1 MYNFNK
7 KKVIDALPKITV
19 NMVLDLYNT
28 TIENAR
34 IRVTNEY
41 HDRAVFE
48 IRESD
53 EERKSKSNFN
63 ANGEFWK
70 EFKSDQYGTGA
81 FTLLKF
87 LENLSFEQ
95 NDEALLKIKEY
106 FLDDNYEIDLD
117 KINNNRNSYT
127 GNFDFRKGGSSAS
140 NENGGFYDPP
150 YVPYPELLDE
160 GLVYLSQKRGIPIEL
175 LKRSVDYEDGKI
187 YVTKNGYGEKLIIF
201 ESKMSGEE
209 RSIYGDLKKTV
220 NSSLK
225 TITNFEVGADENTL
239 IYETLIEDGEE
250 FEVVKK
256 GTGYFALTEG
266 AIDALSY
273 NALFPDRFVS
283 STNGCGNFEYQFMKA
298 KGYLDSDQG
307 ISVRIAFD
315 ADEAGDVAAQKLF
328 NALYIRTIFKHKY
341 KDKLKEKYKD
351 RWLEELDSWFG
362 SRINFHID
370 PIPHMLFFNNPYY
383 QQYPVYKKVVT
394 EQELNDGSH
403 NFKKKFV
410 TTFEIIDD
418 EISDPIIAFSVDDE
432 ISKLLGISKK
442 NSLKIK
448 KENFDKLTADI
459 IVREKPV
466 GEKDWNELLIKQ
478 GADYVNEY
486 AELYKKNFRDENG
499 NIVFPHIDDK
509 KSVISFYRERNFK
522 DNPELAQYFDKNVLK
537 NVDYSNIKTNSD
549 VSKNLNDENS
559 TNTNKQGNINH
570 QDQVQNK
577 NGVKTE
583 IDSTLL
589 EQEWVKRYLHRF
601 NQRKNLFVGLKKEHF
616 EVDEN
621 QIIENKTSS
630 SSLASQSQTIRNS
643 DYETQKQTGT
653 NVQQYGGN
661 NQQKTQVSL
670 TQKVDNG
677 NQKPNTYYQK
687 NVNENTGNVHSTA
700 KKNGILK
707 MATFKKPQTQNRGLD
722 LSDENK
728 GQEKVLDTVVNK
740 SENVEKKPE
749 TQNQVQ
755 LNNQNIDYVN
765 EQGAKNLNDSK
776 VANSTTLSTGNVVQ
790 NNSNVGNDENG
801 FYSEM
806 PPVDAYQEDC
816 DYEASRYDEQMDDD
830 AYINQYYYEQEQ
842 NIASHKIDDRM
853 EKNNNISN
861 HP

>member
-70 EFKSDQYGTGA
+70 EFKSEQYGTGA

-106 FLDDNYEIDLD
+106 FLDDNYEVDLD

-150 YVPYPELLDE
+150 YVPHPELLDE

-225 TITNFEVGADENTL
+225 TITNFEVAADENTL

-298 KGYLDSDQG
+298 KGYLDSEQG
-307 ISVRIAFD
+307 ISIRIAFD
-315 ADEAGDVAAQKLF
+315 SDEAGDVAAQKLF

-351 RWLEELDSWFG
+351 RWLEEMDSWFG
-362 SRINFHID
+362 SRINFHIE

-394 EQELNDGSH
+394 EEEVNDGSH
-403 NFKKKFV
+403 NFKKKFK

-432 ISKLLGISKK
+432 ISKLLGIAKK
-442 NSLKIK
+442 NTLKIK
-448 KENFDKLTADI
+448 KENFDKLTSDI
-459 IVREKPV
+459 IVREKPI

-478 GADYVNEY
+478 GADYLNEY
-486 AELYKKNFRDENG
+486 AELYKKNFRDNNG
-499 NIVFPHIDDK
+499 NIVFPNIDDK

-522 DNPELAQYFDKNVLK
+522 DNPELLKYFDKNILK
-537 NVDYSNIKTNSD
+537 NNTDNNNINTNFN
-549 VSKNLNDENS
+549 KENLIS
-559 TNTNKQGNINH
+559 TNNY
-570 QDQVQNK
+570 QNK
-577 NGVKTE
+577 DE
-583 IDSTLL
+583 
-589 EQEWVKRYLHRF
+589 EQKRNDKIEENLINEGWVKKYLTRF
-601 NQRKNLFVGLKKEHF
+601 NQRKNLFIGIGENYYDIDGKKQIL
-616 EVDEN
+616 EN
-621 QIIENKTSS
+621 SS
-630 SSLASQSQTIRNS
+630 SKIVEN
-643 DYETQKQTGT
+643 YENENEKLKQ
-653 NVQQYGGN
+653 NGGN
-661 NQQKTQVSL
+661 GKSIQQKSSQNL
-670 TQKVDNG
+670 N
-677 NQKPNTYYQK
+677 YQK
-687 NVNENTGNVHSTA
+687 NENVHSMA
-700 KKNGILK
+700 KKKGILK
-707 MATFKKPQTQNRGLD
+707 MATFKNTN
-722 LSDENK
+722 S
-728 GQEKVLDTVVNK
+728 QEKVLDVNQGVEEK
-740 SENVEKKPE
+740 KHNNVENNNLEKRNSDKE
-749 TQNQVQ
+749 VDSTMQNK
-755 LNNQNIDYVN
+755 NNQHF
-765 EQGAKNLNDSK
+765 
-776 VANSTTLSTGNVVQ
+776 Q
-790 NNSNVGNDENG
+790 NNRNDIKNDKDG
-801 FYSEM
+801 FYAEM
-806 PPVDAYQEDC
+806 PPVDAYQD
-816 DYEASRYDEQMDDD
+816 DYYYEASRHEEQMDDN
-830 AYINQYYYEQEQ
+830 AYINQHYYEQEQ
-842 NIASHKIDDRM
+842 NIVSRKIDDIM
-853 EKNNNISN
+853 EKKGNISN